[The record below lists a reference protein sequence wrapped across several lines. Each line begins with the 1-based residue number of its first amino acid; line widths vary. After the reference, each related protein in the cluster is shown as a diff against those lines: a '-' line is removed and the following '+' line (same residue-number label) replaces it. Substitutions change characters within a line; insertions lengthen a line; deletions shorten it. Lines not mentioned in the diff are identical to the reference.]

1 MHWIDYSVL
10 RLERAMNWGHGD
22 GGGGMGLV
30 VKEDIACLALFCITG
45 ITNTRVYLFLMQ
57 LN

>member
-1 MHWIDYSVL
+1 
-10 RLERAMNWGHGD
+10 MNWGHGD

-45 ITNTRVYLFLMQ
+45 IIRVYLFLMQ
-57 LN
+57 LNVASF